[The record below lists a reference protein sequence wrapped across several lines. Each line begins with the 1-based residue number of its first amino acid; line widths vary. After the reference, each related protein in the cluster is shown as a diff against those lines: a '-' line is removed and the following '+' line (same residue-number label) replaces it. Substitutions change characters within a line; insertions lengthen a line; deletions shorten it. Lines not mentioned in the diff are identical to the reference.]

1 MSIHDTTNS
10 TGQADQLDK
19 QPTDKAQDNISKQFK
34 LLLSSFA
41 QLKESNAELKETLNA
56 IFKIM
61 LTLKKRSAPPIN
73 KRPSS
78 REKYS
83 PIFQLRQKDLTLPL
97 SFSLETSP
105 QARSPTTTPQIEAIT
120 DEVNTSP
127 HAGPPELKF
136 ETAFQ
141 PSPKPHASTYGH
153 VKTKCHWDNRTQTNQ
168 PCETKSHI

>member
-97 SFSLETSP
+97 SFSLETWHHKPGP
-105 QARSPTTTPQIEAIT
+105 QPQR
-120 DEVNTSP
+120 
-127 HAGPPELKF
+127 
-136 ETAFQ
+136 
-141 PSPKPHASTYGH
+141 PKLRPL
-153 VKTKCHWDNRTQTNQ
+153 
-168 PCETKSHI
+168 PTKSILAHTQVHQS